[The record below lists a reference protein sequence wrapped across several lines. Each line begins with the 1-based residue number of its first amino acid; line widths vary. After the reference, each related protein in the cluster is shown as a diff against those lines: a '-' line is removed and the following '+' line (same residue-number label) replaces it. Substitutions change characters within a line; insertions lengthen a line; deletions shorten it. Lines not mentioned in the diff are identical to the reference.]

1 MENTSYQNRLRAIG
15 VQLDREHQ
23 GKLTLLEV
31 PGGFIV
37 RVVRGRS
44 SGQILEFTLDDF
56 PALLDESQQSR
67 GGPTKTPD
75 PSPLFPTGYQDG
87 LRAVGYLLDQAEARS
102 VLIVEL
108 SNHLLIA
115 ARRIVRSSRTG
126 AFEPFE
132 HYFSPEEMT
141 QLLDEAFK
149 RRRAQP
155 EQRSAFRRF
164 IDGS

>member
-1 MENTSYQNRLRAIG
+1 MIERLKDLPDG
-15 VQLDREHQ
+15 V
-23 GKLTLLEV
+23 
-31 PGGFIV
+31 
-37 RVVRGRS
+37 
-44 SGQILEFTLDDF
+44 
-56 PALLDESQQSR
+56 
-67 GGPTKTPD
+67 
-75 PSPLFPTGYQDG
+75 DG

-141 QLLDEAFK
+141 PPMPAATV
-149 RRRAQP
+149 RIS
-155 EQRSAFRRF
+155 QRLSANFHTRK
-164 IDGS
+164 